1 MTDPFVVPDPTSQ
14 QARALES
21 TAGDGYVAVVMLEAA
36 LKDEEVDA
44 AGQRVARGGR
54 GPLPR
59 HSARVRARRGD
70 GAEARARGDAP
81 PASADM
87 RGLVRD
93 AVVRTVATAGCT
105 VSFSALTIACSIAGL
120 LVMRSPMFE
129 TIVAGATSVALIAV
143 ACTITLV
150 PAVITLPSGRP
161 GPRSSS
167 SWPSSCC
174 CSA

>member
-1 MTDPFVVPDPTSQ
+1 
-14 QARALES
+14 
-21 TAGDGYVAVVMLEAA
+21 
-36 LKDEEVDA
+36 
-44 AGQRVARGGR
+44 
-54 GPLPR
+54 
-59 HSARVRARRGD
+59 
-70 GAEARARGDAP
+70 
-81 PASADM
+81 M